1 MGTNFL
7 AGTIIELRGISTT
20 IPDAPGPADIKK
32 INGIAAANIKKVN
45 TIAKAS
51 LGKVNSIT

>member
-1 MGTNFL
+1 M
-7 AGTIIELRGISTT
+7 AGSVYELRGVSAT
-20 IPDAPGPADIKK
+20 IPVGGPADIKK
-32 INGIAAANIKKVN
+32 INGIAAASIKKVN